1 MFPLGHPHLVMEIVV
16 IINEPKVK
24 SRSPMTIGSL
34 DPIKTLNQL
43 AQLSNSL
50 LYIQKHL
57 ILLILLKLLQ
67 YRVLTITIS
76 PNINAIANNIIS
88 FPSSKF
94 SCLFSDSIISY
105 GMPDSFRNFCAE
117 TIEALSYCQYELSH
131 WSTLIKPSYWVLRYS
146 MNRRNTRKKKI
157 FRSLERA
164 LGC

>member
-76 PNINAIANNIIS
+76 PQYKRNRKQYNLIS
-88 FPSSKF
+88 EFQI
-94 SCLFSDSIISY
+94 L
-105 GMPDSFRNFCAE
+105 MPLQRLDN
-117 TIEALSYCQYELSH
+117 Q
-131 WSTLIKPSYWVLRYS
+131 LRYARLIQKLL
-146 MNRRNTRKKKI
+146 RRDY
-157 FRSLERA
+157 RSLV
-164 LGC
+164 LLPV

>member
-1 MFPLGHPHLVMEIVV
+1 MRARRLDCMFPLGHPHLVMEIVI

-67 YRVLTITIS
+67 YRVLTITI
-76 PNINAIANNIIS
+76 PPQYKRNRKQYNLIS
-88 FPSSKF
+88 EFQI
-94 SCLFSDSIISY
+94 L
-105 GMPDSFRNFCAE
+105 MPLQRLDN
-117 TIEALSYCQYELSH
+117 Q
-131 WSTLIKPSYWVLRYS
+131 LRYARLIQKLL
-146 MNRRNTRKKKI
+146 RRDY
-157 FRSLERA
+157 RSLV
-164 LGC
+164 LLPV